1 MAASKPNIILIN
13 CDDLGYGDLGCYGS
27 ALNKTPHID
36 RLASE
41 GMKFTDFYMASP
53 VCSPSRGAMMTG
65 CYPSRIGFGEFEGRI
80 VLFPG
85 QGVGL
90 NPNEKTI
97 ATQLKSAGYATKLIG
112 KWHCGDQQEF
122 LPTNFGFDE
131 YFGIPY
137 SNDMGRQSNHVPQ
150 VFPPLPLMRNKEVAQ
165 EQPDQRALTERYTTE
180 ACNFIQDNSNQE
192 NERKP
197 FFLYFAHMHVHVP
210 IFVPKRFLDNSDN
223 GGYGAAVEEIDWST
237 GVLMDKLAQLGLTD
251 NTLIIFTSDN
261 GSRARGEGGS
271 NGACRGHKAQTWDGG
286 LRVPC
291 IMRWPEQIKAGQ
303 SNSEVSTAMDFFATL
318 SHVAGAELPDDR
330 VIDSKNIFPLMTDT
344 EAKSETDCFGY
355 YSFDELQAVRCGD
368 WKLHLWRDNAEVKAL
383 YNLRDDIGETTNV
396 YDQHP
401 ELVAEMEAKAQR
413 LREDIGDSA
422 TGVEGENRRPKGVV
436 ENPSTL
442 TVYREDHPYMVAEYD
457 LADMP
462 TMNG

>member
-1 MAASKPNIILIN
+1 MTKPNIILIN
-13 CDDLGYGDLGCYGS
+13 CDDLGYGDLGCYS
-27 ALNKTPHID
+27 SPLNKTPHID

-65 CYPSRIGFGEFEGRI
+65 CYPPRIGFGDFEGLI

-90 NPNEKTI
+90 HPNEKTI
-97 ATQLKSAGYATKLIG
+97 ASQLKSADYTTKIIG

-137 SNDMGRQSNHVPQ
+137 SNDMGIQANYNPQ
-150 VFPPLPLMRNKEVAQ
+150 IFPPLPLMRNNDVAQ
-165 EQPDQRALTERYTTE
+165 EQPDQRALTKRYTTE
-180 ACNFIQDNSNQE
+180 ACNFIENNCRQE
-192 NERKP
+192 NNDKP

-210 IFVPKRFLDNSDN
+210 IFVPKSFLNNSDN

-237 GVLMDKLAQLGLTD
+237 GMLMDKLEQLGLSD

-271 NGACRGHKAQTWDGG
+271 NGPCRGHKGQTWDGG

-291 IMRWPEQIKAGQ
+291 IMRWPDRIMAGQ
-303 SNSEVSTAMDFFATL
+303 SNTEVSTAMDFFATL
-318 SHVAGAELPDDR
+318 SHIAGAELPGDR
-330 VIDSKNIFPLMTDT
+330 FIDSKNIYPLMTDT
-344 EAKSETDCFGY
+344 SAKSETDCFAY
-355 YSFDELQAVRCGD
+355 YSRNELQAVRCGD
-368 WKLHLWRDNAEVKAL
+368 WKLHLWRKKEVVKEL
-383 YNLRDDIGETTNV
+383 YNLRNDIGESTNV

-422 TGVEGENRRPKGVV
+422 TGVEGANRRPNGLV
-436 ENPSTL
+436 ENPKPL
-442 TVYREDHPYMVAEYD
+442 TVYGEDHPYMVAEYD

-462 TMNG
+462 TMTG

>member
-1 MAASKPNIILIN
+1 MSSNKPNIILIN

-27 ALNKTPHID
+27 PVNKTPHID
-36 RLASE
+36 RLARE

-53 VCSPSRGAMMTG
+53 LCSPSRGAMLTG
-65 CYPSRIGFGEFEGRI
+65 CYPPRIGFGEFESMP

-85 QGVGL
+85 QPVGL
-90 NPNEKTI
+90 NPDEKTI
-97 ATQLKSAGYATKLIG
+97 ASQLKSAGYATKIIG

-137 SNDMGRQSNHVPQ
+137 SNDMGRQANHVPQ
-150 VFPPLPLMRNKEVAQ
+150 FFPPLPLMRNTEVAQ

-180 ACNFIQDNSNQE
+180 ACSFIQDNKDE
-192 NERKP
+192 P

-210 IFVPKRFLDNSDN
+210 IFVPKHFLDNSEN

-237 GVLMDKLAQLGLTD
+237 GMLMDKLEQLGLSK

-271 NGACRGHKAQTWDGG
+271 NGTCRGHKGQTWDGG

-291 IMRWPEQIKAGQ
+291 IMRWPDQIEAGQ
-303 SNSEVSTAMDFFATL
+303 SNPEVSTAMDFFATL
-318 SHVAGAELPDDR
+318 SHVSGAELPEDR
-330 VIDSKNIFPLMTDT
+330 VIDSKNIYPLMTDPA
-344 EAKSETDCFGY
+344 AKSETDCFGY
-355 YSFDELQAVRCGD
+355 YLRDELQAVRCRD
-368 WKLHLWRDNAEVKAL
+368 WKLHLWREKGVVKEL
-383 YNLRDDIGETTNV
+383 YNLRDDVGETTNV

-401 ELVAEMEAKAQR
+401 ELVSEMEAKAQR
-413 LREDIGDSA
+413 LREDIGDTA
-422 TGVEGENRRPKGVV
+422 TGVEGANRRLKGVV
-436 ENPSTL
+436 ENPRTL
-442 TVYREDHPYMVAEYD
+442 TVYREDHPYMIAEYD

-462 TMNG
+462 TMTG

>member
-1 MAASKPNIILIN
+1 MSASKPNIILIN

-27 ALNKTPHID
+27 PVNKTPHID
-36 RLASE
+36 RLARE

-53 VCSPSRGAMMTG
+53 LCSPSRGAMLTG
-65 CYPSRIGFGEFEGRI
+65 CYPPRIGFGEFESMH

-85 QGVGL
+85 QPCGL
-90 NPNEKTI
+90 NPDEKTI
-97 ATQLKSAGYATKLIG
+97 ASQLKNTGYATKIIG

-137 SNDMGRQSNHVPQ
+137 SNDMGRQANYLPQ
-150 VFPPLPLMRNKEVAQ
+150 FFPPLPLMRNIEVAQ

-180 ACNFIQDNSNQE
+180 ACGFIQDNKDE
-192 NERKP
+192 P

-210 IFVPKRFLDNSDN
+210 IFVPKNFLDNSEN

-237 GVLMDKLAQLGLTD
+237 GMLMDKLEQLGLSK

-271 NGACRGHKAQTWDGG
+271 NGTCRGHKGQTWDGG

-291 IMRWPEQIKAGQ
+291 IMRWPDQIEAAQ
-303 SNSEVSTAMDFFATL
+303 SNPEVSTAMDFFATL
-318 SHVAGAELPDDR
+318 SHVSGAELPEDR
-330 VIDSKNIFPLMTDT
+330 VIDSKNIYPLMTDPA
-344 EAKSETDCFGY
+344 AKSETDCFGY
-355 YSFDELQAVRCGD
+355 YLRDALQAVRCGD
-368 WKLHLWRDNAEVKAL
+368 WKLHVWREKSVVKEL

-401 ELVAEMEAKAQR
+401 DLVSEMEAKAQR
-413 LREDIGDSA
+413 LREDIGDTA
-422 TGVEGENRRPKGVV
+422 TGVEGANRRLKGVV
-436 ENPSTL
+436 ENPRTL
-442 TVYREDHPYMVAEYD
+442 TIYREDHPYMIAEYD

-462 TMNG
+462 TMTG